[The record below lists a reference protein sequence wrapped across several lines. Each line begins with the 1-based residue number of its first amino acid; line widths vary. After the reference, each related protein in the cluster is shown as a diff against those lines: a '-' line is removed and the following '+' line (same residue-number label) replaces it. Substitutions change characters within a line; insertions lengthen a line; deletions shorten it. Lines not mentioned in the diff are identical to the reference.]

1 MTSGEKHHAERFDGL
16 MPSPEPG
23 AFELAGANVRFT
35 SERGVSDYA
44 LGELRVSPRLARTR
58 RFIHLPDGT
67 ALLCADGPHLDAL
80 PEREPTERPV
90 AWLEQRVWVA
100 VVAVVLTVALVV
112 AARFRGLP
120 WAADAIAQRISIE
133 SERALGRQTLARFD
147 ELVFS
152 PSDLEAGET
161 APINQAF
168 ASLVRGAGGT
178 YRGQL
183 HFRASEIGPNAFA
196 LPGGDIVLTDE
207 LVSNC
212 STAEVKAVLAH
223 ELGHVE
229 RRHVLKQ
236 LVVASGTAALAT
248 AIFGDASSLSVAA
261 TGAPAF
267 VLELEY
273 SRELESEADAFAF
286 ALLER
291 QGASPADFADA
302 LECITAEVPD
312 ASREGSFLASHP
324 GTEERMQRARKAA
337 GSARP
342 AAPVAPR

>member
-1 MTSGEKHHAERFDGL
+1 MTSGERHYAERFDGL
-16 MPSPEPG
+16 VPLPEPG
-23 AFELAGANVRFT
+23 ELELAREHLRFT
-35 SERGVSDYA
+35 SERGAKDYA
-44 LGELRVSPRLARTR
+44 RSEVGVSPRLARAR

-67 ALLCADGPHLDAL
+67 ALLCADGPHLDSL
-80 PEREPTERPV
+80 PERERTERPV

-100 VVAVVLTVALVV
+100 VLAVVLTVALAV

-120 WAADAIAQRISIE
+120 WAADAIAQRTSIE

-147 ELVFS
+147 ELVFTAS
-152 PSDLEAGET
+152 ELESGEM
-161 APINQAF
+161 APINEAF
-168 ASLVRGAGGT
+168 ASLVGEAGGK
-178 YRGQL
+178 RSGEL
-183 HFRASEIGPNAFA
+183 HFRASKVGPNAFA

-207 LVSNC
+207 LVANC

-229 RRHVLKQ
+229 RRHTLRQ
-236 LVVASGTAALAT
+236 LIVASGTAALAT
-248 AIFGDASSLSVAA
+248 AIFGDASSLSVAV

-267 VLELEY
+267 LLELEY

-302 LECITAEVPD
+302 LACITAEEPD
-312 ASREGSFLASHP
+312 AS
-324 GTEERMQRARKAA
+324 
-337 GSARP
+337 
-342 AAPVAPR
+342 